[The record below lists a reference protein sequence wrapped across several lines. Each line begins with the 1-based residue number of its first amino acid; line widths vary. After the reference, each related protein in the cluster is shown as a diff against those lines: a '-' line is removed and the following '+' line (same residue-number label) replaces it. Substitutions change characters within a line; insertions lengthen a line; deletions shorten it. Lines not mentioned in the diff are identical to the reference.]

1 MSFGIVATVGSA
13 LIGASAARS
22 ASKAQ
27 AQSASDATQLQ
38 REQYDQTREDQEP
51 WRVGGANALYNLL
64 TRTGS
69 GGNAASENYNQYMRP
84 FDMQKDYQEDPGY
97 QFRLQ
102 QGTQALQRG
111 AAAAGRLGS
120 GRYLK
125 DLTRFGQG
133 EASQEFGNAWNRWN
147 TQNNQNFNRLASIA
161 GLGQVANN
169 QVQQAGQNY
178 ANQAGQ
184 NIMGAGNARA
194 SGYVGGANAISGAV
208 GQGLNYYQNNQMM
221 NRMFPT
227 GGRGYTVPIYEN
239 PEY

>member
-1 MSFGIVATVGSA
+1 MEVVGSV
-13 LIGASAARS
+13 IGGIFGKDAAED
-22 ASKAQ
+22 AADAQ
-27 AQSASDATQLQ
+27 VQSARESNQLQ
-38 REQYDQTREDQEP
+38 RDMFDQTRADQEP

-169 QVQQAGQNY
+169 QIQQAGQNY

-184 NIMGAGNARA
+184 NIVGAGNARA
-194 SGYVGGANAISGAV
+194 SGYIGGANAINNAISGGINA
-208 GQGLNYYQNNQMM
+208 YQNNQMM
-221 NRMFPT
+221 NRLFPS